1 MINIKKEY
9 RTTNFV
15 NVRFIMN
22 SHVFL
27 ITLAYFNI
35 ITVLFHGG
43 QLDFNAAQN
52 VQAIYNLNF
61 LHRENADFFIYVY
74 IISNVRMRSNGPH
87 HIIQY

>member
-1 MINIKKEY
+1 
-9 RTTNFV
+9 
-15 NVRFIMN
+15 MN
-22 SHVFL
+22 SHYVFFS
-27 ITLAYFNI
+27 ITLAYVNI

-61 LHRENADFFIYVY
+61 LHREKCRFLYMYCIYN
-74 IISNVRMRSNGPH
+74 INVRMRSNGPR